1 MDAVFWLSVT
11 LACLLGAMSPGPS
24 LAVIGSVTLNQGR
37 LAGMVSALA
46 HGLAIAGFALLT
58 ALGLV
63 LVMGG
68 YALAFNVLQAA
79 GCVYLLWMALKL
91 LFAAPSPSS
100 EILVLAV
107 DSNWAAARD
116 GFLVALVNPKIIIFF
131 SALFSQFITVD
142 TQLWAKLVM
151 AAIAG
156 TVDTLWYMLV
166 AVVISRPGILIRYQS
181 SSSWLNKVFAVVLLA
196 IVAGIVAGVV
206 ADFVT

>member
-91 LFAAPSPSS
+91 LFAAPSPGSD
-100 EILVLAV
+100 ILVLAV

-166 AVVISRPGILIRYQS
+166 AVVISRPGMLIRYQS
-181 SSSWLNKVFAVVLLA
+181 SSSWLNKLFAVVLLA
-196 IVAGIVAGVV
+196 IVAGIVA
-206 ADFVT
+206 DFVT

>member
-1 MDAVFWLSVT
+1 
-11 LACLLGAMSPGPS
+11 MSPGPS

-63 LVMGG
+63 VVMSG
-68 YALAFNVLQAA
+68 YALAFNFLQVA

-91 LFAAPSPSS
+91 LFAAPRPGS
-100 EILVLAV
+100 EMLKLAV

-131 SALFSQFITVD
+131 TALFSQFITAD
-142 TQLWAKLVM
+142 TELWAKLVM

-156 TVDTLWYMLV
+156 SLDMLWYMLV
-166 AVVISRPGILIRYQS
+166 AVVISRPGMLIRYQS
-181 SSSWLNKVFAVVLLA
+181 SSAWLNKVFGLVLLV
-196 IVAGIVAGVV
+196 IVAGIVA
-206 ADFVT
+206 DFVA

>member
-100 EILVLAV
+100 DILVLAV
-107 DSNWAAARD
+107 DSKWAAARD

-166 AVVISRPGILIRYQS
+166 AVVISRPGMLIRYQS
-181 SSSWLNKVFAVVLLA
+181 SSSWLNKLFAVVLLA
-196 IVAGIVAGVV
+196 IVAGIVA
-206 ADFVT
+206 DFVT

>member
-100 EILVLAV
+100 DILVLAV

-166 AVVISRPGILIRYQS
+166 AVVISRPGMLIRYQS
-181 SSSWLNKVFAVVLLA
+181 SSSWLNKLFAVVLLA
-196 IVAGIVAGVV
+196 IVAGIVA
-206 ADFVT
+206 DFVT

>member
-1 MDAVFWLSVT
+1 MDAIFWFSVT

-63 LVMGG
+63 VVMSG
-68 YALAFNVLQAA
+68 YALAFNFLQVA

-91 LFAAPSPSS
+91 LLAAPRPGS
-100 EILVLAV
+100 EILKLAV

-131 SALFSQFITVD
+131 TALFSQFITAD
-142 TQLWAKLVM
+142 TELWAKLVM

-156 TVDTLWYMLV
+156 SVDMLWYMLV
-166 AVVISRPGILIRYQS
+166 AVVISRPGMLIRYQS
-181 SSSWLNKVFAVVLLA
+181 SSAWLNKVFGLVLLV
-196 IVAGIVAGVV
+196 IVAGIVA
-206 ADFVT
+206 DFVA